1 MARWR
6 SHTFGP
12 ASELPYRRRSSDWVR
27 LVLGV
32 LIVAF
37 AIANEGSPGE
47 FEENLYSLLNGL
59 PGDLRSFFTALYDFA
74 ALWAL
79 GIIVIAALVVRRWR
93 LARDLAIAGVL
104 AWLIGRFLGAVVVSD
119 ASLEKS
125 LDIVTRLGDA
135 SPDFPVVRLAV
146 VVAVVVHGAPYLTR
160 PIRRIGQLLVL
171 LLALSAMYLGI
182 GDPNGVLAA
191 LALGWA
197 IAAVVHLAFGS
208 PGGRPTRHQVAA
220 ALAELEV
227 PTTSVELAPV
237 QPSNATLMVARRRTT
252 ARCTC
257 ASSVATRPT
266 RSSPRRRGAG
276 CSTRTPV
283 PSCT

>member
-1 MARWR
+1 MTKTQAAGEAGAESEPQGRLARWR

-27 LVLGV
+27 LILGV

-37 AIANEGSPGE
+37 AIANEGSPGD

-79 GIIVIAALVVRRWR
+79 GIIVVAALVVRRWR
-93 LARDLAIAGVL
+93 LARDLAIAGIL
-104 AWLIGRFLGAVVVSD
+104 AWLLGRFLGAVVVSD
-119 ASLEKS
+119 VSLEKS

-146 VVAVVVHGAPYLTR
+146 VVAVVVTAGPYLTR
-160 PIRRIGQLLVL
+160 PFRRIGQLLVF

-191 LALGWA
+191 LALGFGDRRVRA
-197 IAAVVHLAFGS
+197 SGVRIARRPPDPAPGRGGAGRARGADDERGARAS
-208 PGGRPTRHQVAA
+208 PTVERDPHGRGRPRRAA
-220 ALAELEV
+220 AR
-227 PTTSVELAPV
+227 S
-237 QPSNATLMVARRRTT
+237 
-252 ARCTC
+252 
-257 ASSVATRPT
+257 RP
-266 RSSPRRRGAG
+266 RP
-276 CSTRTPV
+276 
-283 PSCT
+283 